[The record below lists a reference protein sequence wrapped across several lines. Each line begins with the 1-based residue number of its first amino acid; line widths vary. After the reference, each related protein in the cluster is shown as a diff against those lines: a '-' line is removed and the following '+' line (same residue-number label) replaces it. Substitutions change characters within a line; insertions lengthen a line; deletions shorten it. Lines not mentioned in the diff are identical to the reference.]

1 MFIIFIGS
9 ITISQDNITKT
20 QKIAFHPILLSNHEF
35 IYDWERLLHK
45 MKGYICQM
53 ICILSYF
60 LLYYLYYPVKC

>member
-9 ITISQDNITKT
+9 ITISQDNSKKT
-20 QKIAFHPILLSNHEF
+20 QKIAFHSIFLSNHEF

-45 MKGYICQM
+45 MKEYICQM

>member
-9 ITISQDNITKT
+9 ITISQDNSTKT
-20 QKIAFHPILLSNHEF
+20 QKIAFHPILLSNQEF